1 MSEIQVG
8 LLLIVAMVGFVL
20 LGLQVAIALFS
31 LSFAGIWLMRDDF
44 ALASRMLGLAAYSG
58 VQEIIFSSIPL
69 FVLMGMFVAYAG
81 LGKDI
86 FDVAAWVLR
95 KIAGGLGIAVVA
107 ANAVF
112 AAVTGISIASAAV
125 FTRVAVPELLKHGYS
140 PQLAVGTVA
149 GSSILGMLIPPS
161 VLFILFGILA
171 EESIGKLFIAGLIPG
186 LLMTAAFSLGI
197 VVMVKRFPKFAG
209 TVHGSADL
217 EDTETWAS
225 ALRKF
230 APVGVLVA
238 LMLGGLYSGVFTPT
252 EAGAVGAMGALIIA
266 LLKRRLDAKTVWQV
280 LRETGVIA
288 VSILILL
295 CAANLYSRMLAFSGV
310 PEAISTALQ
319 GAGGGLFGF
328 WVLYILVVVALG
340 CILDSTSIML
350 IVVPICIPIAKAF
363 GIDMIQFGVVTVI
376 AVEIGLLTPPLG
388 MSAFTVQSSL
398 EDRSIGLD
406 QIFRGCLPFVA
417 IMAAVMLLCAAIPSL
432 SLVLVR

>member
-8 LLLIVAMVGFVL
+8 LLLIVGMVAFVL
-20 LGLQVAIALFS
+20 LGMQVATALFS
-31 LSFAGIWLMRDDF
+31 LSFAGIWLMRGDF

-58 VQEIIFSSIPL
+58 VQDIVFSSIPL

-140 PQLAVGTVA
+140 PQLAVGAVA

-161 VLFILFGILA
+161 VLFILFGIIA
-171 EESIGKLFIAGLIPG
+171 EESIGKLFIAGIIPG
-186 LLMTAAFSLGI
+186 LLMTVAFSLGI

-209 TVHGSADL
+209 TVGGSADL
-217 EDTETWAS
+217 ENAETWSS

-238 LMLGGLYSGVFTPT
+238 LMLGGLYSGIFTPT
-252 EAGAVGAMGALIIA
+252 EAGAVGAMGALLIA

-328 WVLYILVVVALG
+328 WFLYILVVVALG

-350 IVVPICIPIAKAF
+350 IVVPICVPIAKAF